1 MFGNLGV
8 ACYSLSRYI
17 CHPLPPLIHKYKTHR
32 CTHTCTYTQHS
43 QVDLFYWRLEEKD
56 GFNSVQMAIMAIHK
70 ALNLKNI
77 IKENKRIWH
86 SSTLTAQVVSAY
98 GKG

>member
-1 MFGNLGV
+1 
-8 ACYSLSRYI
+8 
-17 CHPLPPLIHKYKTHR
+17 
-32 CTHTCTYTQHS
+32 
-43 QVDLFYWRLEEKD
+43 
-56 GFNSVQMAIMAIHK
+56 MAIMAIHK

>member
-1 MFGNLGV
+1 
-8 ACYSLSRYI
+8 
-17 CHPLPPLIHKYKTHR
+17 
-32 CTHTCTYTQHS
+32 
-43 QVDLFYWRLEEKD
+43 
-56 GFNSVQMAIMAIHK
+56 MAIMAIHK

-77 IKENKRIWH
+77 IKENVSKRIWH